1 MTSCSRGYG
10 FGRDMLLLLPRSASS
25 HSCFQPCAAR
35 IIHTPRII
43 RTTRT
48 FETSAYLCAKQK
60 STASPVKQKTA
71 PKKPSPPTLP
81 YRTQPKSTPPT
92 TPAASAAVRPTAT
105 VKPTAAGLSVAERLA
120 QRGERTV
127 LYEGPSHFWLRAS
140 GLSASI
146 FCMGYVGIHY
156 WSIMVHPPEGLAW
169 WVPHAFVPI
178 LLAMGYFSGHFALST
193 MNIVS
198 SVTAVPRG
206 LLPRSYLTG
215 GVAKKSKREE
225 RSLAALNASP
235 VALEVA
241 VTPLVP
247 LLPPKKIVAAPE
259 EVVLPFKMQST
270 PVGRAAGAGAA
281 ARAPRRGGDVMDRIA
296 APFEALRRAVKG
308 PFSGIARGLTR
319 EGFAKIQVK
328 GDKYKVD
335 VTGGK
340 ALDEGKILDHLV
352 AYRPDRISSASK
364 LW

>member
-1 MTSCSRGYG
+1 MASCSRGYG

-25 HSCFQPCAAR
+25 HGCFQPCAAR
-35 IIHTPRII
+35 ILHARRIT

-60 STASPVKQKTA
+60 PTASPVKQKPP

-81 YRTQPKSTPPT
+81 YRTQPKPTPPT
-92 TPAASAAVRPTAT
+92 APAATAAA
-105 VKPTAAGLSVAERLA
+105 KPSAAGLSVAERLA
-120 QRGERTV
+120 QRGERTI

-270 PVGRAAGAGAA
+270 PVGRAAGAGPQV
-281 ARAPRRGGDVMDRIA
+281 PRRGGDVMDRIA
-296 APFEALRRAVKG
+296 APFEALGRAVKG
-308 PFSGIARGLTR
+308 PFKGIARGLTR
-319 EGFAKIQVK
+319 DGFAKIQVK
-328 GDKYKVD
+328 GEKYKVD
-335 VTGGK
+335 ITDGK

>member
-1 MTSCSRGYG
+1 MASCTRGYG
-10 FGRDMLLLLPRSASS
+10 FGRDMLLLLPRSATS
-25 HSCFQPCAAR
+25 HSCLQPCAAR
-35 IIHTPRII
+35 ISHARQII
-43 RTTRT
+43 RATRT
-48 FETSAYLCAKQK
+48 FETSAYLRAKQK
-60 STASPVKQKTA
+60 SSGSSAKQKPATKR
-71 PKKPSPPTLP
+71 PPPSTLP
-81 YRTQPKSTPPT
+81 YRTQPKATPPT
-92 TPAASAAVRPTAT
+92 AAAAAAPAAKPSSSA
-105 VKPTAAGLSVAERLA
+105 LSVAERLA

-140 GLSASI
+140 GLSASV

-193 MNIVS
+193 TNIVS

-215 GVAKKSKREE
+215 GVAKKSKQEE
-225 RSLAALNASP
+225 RSLVALNASP

-259 EVVLPFKMQST
+259 DVVLPFKMQST
-270 PVGRAAGAGAA
+270 PVGRGDVAGARVPMGD
-281 ARAPRRGGDVMDRIA
+281 GGVMDKIA
-296 APFEALRRAVKG
+296 APFEALGRAVKG

-335 VTGGK
+335 VLGGK
-340 ALDEGKILDHLV
+340 ALDDGKILDHLV
-352 AYRPDRISSASK
+352 AYRPDRISSRSK

>member
-1 MTSCSRGYG
+1 MASCPRGYG
-10 FGRDMLLLLPRSASS
+10 FGRDMLLLLPRSATI

-35 IIHTPRII
+35 TLHACRII
-43 RTTRT
+43 RATRT
-48 FETSAYLCAKQK
+48 FETSAHLRAKQK
-60 STASPVKQKTA
+60 SAAAPFKQKRA
-71 PKKPSPPTLP
+71 PKKPPPPTLA
-81 YRTQPKSTPPT
+81 YRPQPKATPPT
-92 TPAASAAVRPTAT
+92 AAAASAAKQSSSA
-105 VKPTAAGLSVAERLA
+105 LSVAERLA
-120 QRGERTV
+120 QRGNRTV

-140 GLSASI
+140 GLSASV

-156 WSIMVHPPEGLAW
+156 YNIMVHPPEGLAW

-178 LLAMGYFSGHFALST
+178 LLTMGYFSGHFALST
-193 MNIVS
+193 TNIVS
-198 SVTAVPRG
+198 SITAVPRG

-215 GVAKKSKREE
+215 GVAKKSKQEE
-225 RSLAALNASP
+225 RSLVALNASP

-247 LLPPKKIVAAPE
+247 LLPPKKVVVAPE

-270 PVGRAAGAGAA
+270 PVGKGGVAGAT
-281 ARAPRRGGDVMDRIA
+281 APRCGGDVMDKIA
-296 APFEALRRAVKG
+296 APFEALGRAVKG

-328 GDKYKVD
+328 GNKYKVD
-335 VTGGK
+335 VLGGK

-352 AYRPDRISSASK
+352 AYRPDRISSGSK